1 MLTRLAEKLSRFDLV
16 LDDRLLSRKDA
27 RAKGPLLENLGAV
40 GTLGALEN
48 TELLALLVFSSRMLV
63 K

>member
-1 MLTRLAEKLSRFDLV
+1 MLTLLAEKLSRFDLV

-27 RAKGPLLENLGAV
+27 RAKGPLLEILGA
-40 GTLGALEN
+40 LGALEN
-48 TELLALLVFSSRMLV
+48 TELFVLARLVFSSRMLV